1 MTLRKPLLAAA
12 LAVLGTSACASTQ
25 YPPAGQ
31 HAADLKP
38 YTITF
43 RNFSA
48 AEVLAFLSAVE
59 SGFPGTNYVG
69 EHEGGSRA
77 WRQNLVSSL
86 SSTDMHRAIYEE
98 LMRGGLTEEE
108 IRITVR
114 EQGQIEVAKLGLRR
128 LSQ

>member
-1 MTLRKPLLAAA
+1 MTLRKSLIAAA
-12 LAVLGTSACASTQ
+12 LAVLGTTACASTQ

-43 RNFSA
+43 RNFKA
-48 AEVLAFLSAVE
+48 AEVLAFLSSIE
-59 SGFPGTNYVG
+59 TGFPGTNYIG
-69 EHEGGSRA
+69 EHEGGPRA
-77 WRQNLVSSL
+77 WRQNLMSSL
-86 SSTDMHRAIYEE
+86 SSTEMHRAIYGE
-98 LMRGGLTEEE
+98 LMRGGLTEDE